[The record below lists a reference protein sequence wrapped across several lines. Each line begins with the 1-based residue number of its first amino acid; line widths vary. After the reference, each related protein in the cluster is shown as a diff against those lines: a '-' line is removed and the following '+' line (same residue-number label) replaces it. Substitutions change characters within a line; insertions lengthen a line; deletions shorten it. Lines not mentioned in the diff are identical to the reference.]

1 MRIHKLSAQL
11 SNQIAAGEV
20 IERPASVVKELIE
33 NSLDAGATQVEIEIE
48 NGGEKL
54 ICVRDNGCGIHHD
67 DLTLALDRH
76 ATSKLLSVDDLAA
89 IHTLGFR
96 GEALA
101 SMSSVSRLALH
112 SRVEHSDSG
121 WRIFSDGMTS
131 VEKEPCAHSVGTS
144 VLVRDL
150 FFNTPARKKFLK
162 NERVEFGHIENLI
175 KRIALSHFDV
185 GFRLMHNGRSVFH
198 LLPAQ
203 TQLEKEQRVA
213 AVCGQ
218 TFLQHALFLETE
230 HAGLKIFGWVA
241 QPTFSRSQ
249 ADTQYFYVNRR
260 CIKDKVITHAIRQA
274 YEDVLYNQR
283 HPAYVLFFECDPH
296 QVDVNAHPT
305 KHEVRFR
312 ESRMVHDFIFK
323 SLHQAIADIR
333 PNVEKNIGPAPDC
346 ANVGATGGRPP
357 SVQQTSIFQH
367 PPGIEK
373 PPLFAQQRIESY
385 QTLYQIENVDV
396 ERSKAP
402 LLKGTASQSEAGD
415 FGGNNSDKI
424 PPAPL
429 LQRRDSLENTI
440 PVLGYAI
447 AQLKGIYILAE
458 NEKGLILVDMHAA
471 HERILYEEMKTA
483 MQSGNLLAQPLLIPI
498 TVQVRER
505 EADLIEE
512 QSELVN
518 ALGLRVERMG
528 PETLIIKQVPEI
540 LKKTDVAQIIHDII
554 ADLSSLGESK
564 RLEETINHIMGNLAC
579 KSAIKANHRLTLPEM
594 NAILR
599 SMEVV
604 PRSGQCN
611 HGRPTWIQLTL
622 EELDKFF
629 LRGR

>member
-33 NSLDAGATQVEIEIE
+33 NSLDAGATEIEIE
-48 NGGEKL
+48 IEQGGEKL
-54 ICVRDNGCGIHHD
+54 IGVRDNGCGIHQD

-76 ATSKLLSVDDLAA
+76 ATSKLISVDDLAA

-101 SMSSVSRLALH
+101 SMSSVSRLELQ
-112 SRVEHSDSG
+112 SRVESVDSG
-121 WRIFSDGMTS
+121 WRIFSDGMMS
-131 VEKEPCAHSVGTS
+131 VEKEPCAHAIGTS
-144 VLVRDL
+144 VMIRDL

-162 NERVEFGHIENLI
+162 NERVEFGHIENLV
-175 KRIALSHFDV
+175 KRVALSHFHV
-185 GFRLMHNGRSVFH
+185 GFRLTHNGRSVFH
-198 LLPAQ
+198 LPPAN
-203 TQLEKEQRVA
+203 TQLEKERRVSM
-213 AVCGQ
+213 VCGQ
-218 TFLQHALFLETE
+218 TFLEHALFIETE

-241 QPTFSRSQ
+241 EPTFSRSQ

-260 CIKDKVITHAIRQA
+260 CIKDKVVTHAVRQA

-283 HPAYVLFFECDPH
+283 HPAYVLFFELDPH

-333 PNVEKNIGPAPDC
+333 PEQILTKNEVV
-346 ANVGATGGRPP
+346 VGAIGDRPP
-357 SVQQTSIFQH
+357 SVEQSSIFQQ
-367 PPGIEK
+367 PRGIAEQ
-373 PPLFAQQRIESY
+373 PLFAQQRIEQYQSLY
-385 QTLYQIENVDV
+385 QTGRPPVAPTSTPPLIEKSTNI
-396 ERSKAP
+396 S
-402 LLKGTASQSEAGD
+402 TAATQNA
-415 FGGNNSDKI
+415 
-424 PPAPL
+424 
-429 LQRRDSLENTI
+429 T

-483 MQSGNLLAQPLLIPI
+483 MQSGHLIAQPLLIPI
-498 TVQVRER
+498 TVQVTEQD
-505 EADLIEE
+505 ADHAEE
-512 QSELVN
+512 HISLFN
-518 ALGLRVERMG
+518 SLGLVVERMG
-528 PETLIIKQVPEI
+528 PETLIIKQVPEVLRKADI
-540 LKKTDVAQIIHDII
+540 AQIVHDII

-564 RLEETINHIMGNLAC
+564 RLEETINHIMGNMAC

>member
-33 NSLDAGATQVEIEIE
+33 NSLDAGASEIIIEIE
-48 NGGEKL
+48 QGGEKL
-54 ICVRDNGCGIHHD
+54 ICVRDNGCGIHQD

-76 ATSKLLSVDDLAA
+76 ATSKLISVDDLSA

-101 SMSSVSRLALH
+101 SMSSVSRLELQ
-112 SRVEHSDSG
+112 SRVENVDSG
-121 WRIFSDGMTS
+121 WRIFSDGMIS
-131 VEKEPCAHSVGTS
+131 VEKEPCAHSMGTS
-144 VLVRDL
+144 VIVRDL

-162 NERVEFGHIENLI
+162 HERVEFGHIENLV
-175 KRIALSHFDV
+175 KRVALSHFHV

-198 LLPAQ
+198 FSPAH
-203 TQLEKEQRVA
+203 TQLEKEKRVA
-213 AVCGQ
+213 IVCGQ
-218 TFLQHALFLETE
+218 AFLENAFYLETE
-230 HAGLKIFGWVA
+230 HAGLKMFGWIA

-260 CIKDKVITHAIRQA
+260 CIKDKVVTHAIRQA

-283 HPAYVLFFECDPH
+283 HPAYVLFFELDPH
-296 QVDVNAHPT
+296 HVDVNAHPT

-323 SLHQAIADIR
+323 SVHQAIADIR
-333 PNVEKNIGPAPDC
+333 PETSLKKPEHNSDSERGVTPNFSTPSGGSTGGWVPKERKFGVTPVATSFLAQQNVEQYQLLYDTGVSLAPSLGAHSSAGPMP
-346 ANVGATGGRPP
+346 NEVR
-357 SVQQTSIFQH
+357 Q
-367 PPGIEK
+367 E
-373 PPLFAQQRIESY
+373 
-385 QTLYQIENVDV
+385 
-396 ERSKAP
+396 AP
-402 LLKGTASQSEAGD
+402 LERPSFT
-415 FGGNNSDKI
+415 
-424 PPAPL
+424 
-429 LQRRDSLENTI
+429 

-458 NEKGLILVDMHAA
+458 NENGLILVDMHAA

-483 MQSGNLLAQPLLIPI
+483 MQAGHLIAQPLLIPI
-498 TVQVRER
+498 TVPVTEHAANLVEEQ
-505 EADLIEE
+505 ADLFN
-512 QSELVN
+512 S
-518 ALGLRVERMG
+518 LGLVVERMG
-528 PETLIIKQVPEI
+528 PETLIVKQVPEV
-540 LKKTDVAQIIHDII
+540 LKKADIAQIIHDII
-554 ADLSSLGESK
+554 ADISSLGESK
-564 RLEETINHIMGNLAC
+564 RLEETMNHIMGNMAC

-599 SMEVV
+599 SIELV

>member
-1 MRIHKLSAQL
+1 MRIHRLSSHL

-33 NSLDAGATQVEIEIE
+33 NSLDAGASEIEIE
-48 NGGEKL
+48 IERGGEKL
-54 ICVRDNGCGIHHD
+54 IGVRDNGCGIHQE
-67 DLTLALDRH
+67 DLILALDRH
-76 ATSKLLSVDDLAA
+76 ATSKLLSADDLAA
-89 IHTLGFR
+89 IQTLGFR

-101 SMSSVSRLALH
+101 SMNSVSRLELQ
-112 SRVEHSDSG
+112 SRQKLTGKENRDSG
-121 WRIFSDGMTS
+121 WRIFSDSMMAVTQ
-131 VEKEPCAHSVGTS
+131 EPCAHPIGTS

-162 NERVEFGHIENLI
+162 NERIEFGHIENLV
-175 KRIALSHFDV
+175 KRVALSHFHV
-185 GFRLMHNGRSVFH
+185 GFRLIHNGRVALH
-198 LLPAQ
+198 LPPAE
-203 TQLEKEQRVA
+203 TLLEREKRVA
-213 AVCGQ
+213 IVCGQ
-218 TFLQHALFLETE
+218 TFLEHALSIEVE

-249 ADTQYFYVNRR
+249 ADTQYFYVNYR
-260 CIKDKVITHAIRQA
+260 CIKDKIVTHAVRQA

-283 HPAYVLFFECDPH
+283 HPAYVLFFELDPH

-333 PNVEKNIGPAPDC
+333 PNVEKPFTAVIDSD
-346 ANVGATGGRPP
+346 VGATGGRPLYKQTP
-357 SVQQTSIFQH
+357 SVQSFV
-367 PPGIEK
+367 
-373 PPLFAQQRIESY
+373 AQQNIEQYQILY
-385 QTLYQIENVDV
+385 QTGRPPV
-396 ERSKAP
+396 AP
-402 LLKGTASQSEAGD
+402 TLEQSLPSGIKLGDALEGPPPTA
-415 FGGNNSDKI
+415 
-424 PPAPL
+424 PTP
-429 LQRRDSLENTI
+429 I

-471 HERILYEEMKTA
+471 HERILYEEMKTSR
-483 MQSGNLLAQPLLIPI
+483 QSGHLIAQPLLIPV
-498 TVQVRER
+498 TLCVSEQEASQV
-505 EADLIEE
+505 EE
-512 QSELVN
+512 HLEFFHS
-518 ALGLRVERMG
+518 LGLGIERMG
-528 PETLIIKQVPEI
+528 PETLAIKQVPEV
-540 LKKTDVAQIIHDII
+540 LKKADVAQIIHDII
-554 ADLSSLGESK
+554 ADLATLGESK
-564 RLEETINHIMGNLAC
+564 RLEETMNHIMGNMAC
-579 KSAIKANHRLTLPEM
+579 KAAIKANHRLTLPEM

-599 SMEVV
+599 AMEVV

>member
-33 NSLDAGATQVEIEIE
+33 NSLDAGASEIEIDIE
-48 NGGEKL
+48 QGGEKL
-54 ICVRDNGCGIHHD
+54 ISVRDNGCGIHPD

-76 ATSKLLSVDDLAA
+76 ATSKLISVDDLAA

-101 SMSSVSRLALH
+101 SMSSVSRLELQ
-112 SRVEHSDSG
+112 SRVEPMDSG
-121 WRIFSDGMTS
+121 WRIFSDGMMS
-131 VEKEPCAHSVGTS
+131 VEKEPCAHAIGTS
-144 VLVRDL
+144 VKIRDL

-162 NERVEFGHIENLI
+162 NERVEFGHIENLV
-175 KRIALSHFDV
+175 KRVALSHFHV
-185 GFRLMHNGRSVFH
+185 GFRLTHNGRSVFH
-198 LLPAQ
+198 LPPAR
-203 TQLEKEQRVA
+203 TQLEKEKRVA
-213 AVCGQ
+213 MVCGQ
-218 TFLQHALFLETE
+218 AFLEHALFLEVD
-230 HAGLKIFGWVA
+230 HAGLSMFGWVA

-260 CIKDKVITHAIRQA
+260 CIKDKVVTHAVRQA

-283 HPAYVLFFECDPH
+283 HPAYVLFFELDPH

-312 ESRMVHDFIFK
+312 ESRMVHDFIFS
-323 SLHQAIADIR
+323 SLHKAIADMR
-333 PNVEKNIGPAPDC
+333 PNVGENLVSASGSV
-346 ANVGATGGRPP
+346 VGATDGRPP
-357 SVQQTSIFQH
+357 SAQPSSIFQQHSEIPKH
-367 PPGIEK
+367 PLI
-373 PPLFAQQRIESY
+373 AQQSVEQYQLLY
-385 QTLYQIENVDV
+385 QTEN
-396 ERSKAP
+396 RA
-402 LLKGTASQSEAGD
+402 GTR
-415 FGGNNSDKI
+415 
-424 PPAPL
+424 PAPTTETPSIKPSPIAL
-429 LQRRDSLENTI
+429 TSTQTTV

-471 HERILYEEMKTA
+471 HERILYEEMKTT
-483 MQSGNLLAQPLLIPI
+483 MQAGHLIAQPLLIPI
-498 TVQVRER
+498 TLHVSEQ
-505 EADLIEE
+505 EATHVEE
-512 QSELVN
+512 HAALLHS
-518 ALGLRVERMG
+518 LGLLIERMG
-528 PETLIIKQVPEI
+528 PETLVIKQVPEV
-540 LKKTDVAQIIHDII
+540 LRKADVAQIVHDII
-554 ADLSSLGESK
+554 ADLTTLGESK
-564 RLEETINHIMGNLAC
+564 RLEETIHHIMGNMAC
-579 KSAIKANHRLTLPEM
+579 KAAIKANHRLTLPEM

>member
-1 MRIHKLSAQL
+1 MRIQKLSPQL

-33 NSLDAGATQVEIEIE
+33 NSLDAGASEIEIE
-48 NGGEKL
+48 IEQGGEKL

-76 ATSKLLSVDDLAA
+76 ATSKVLSIDDLAA
-89 IHTLGFR
+89 INTLGFR

-101 SMSSVSRLALH
+101 SMSSVSRLELQ
-112 SRVEHSDSG
+112 SRTPSTDAG
-121 WRIFSDGMTS
+121 WRIFSDGMSS
-131 VEKEPCAHSVGTS
+131 VEKEPCAHPAGTT
-144 VLVRDL
+144 VRVRDL

-162 NERVEFGHIENLI
+162 NERVEFGHIENLV
-175 KRIALSHFDV
+175 KRVALSHFHV
-185 GFRLMHNGRSVFH
+185 GFRLIHNGRSVFH
-198 LLPAQ
+198 LPPAS
-203 TQLEKEQRVA
+203 TQLEKERRVA
-213 AVCGQ
+213 MVCGQ
-218 TFLQHALFLETE
+218 SFLEHALFIEVD

-241 QPTFSRSQ
+241 QPIFSRSQ

-260 CIKDKVITHAIRQA
+260 CIKDKVVTHAVRQA
-274 YEDVLYNQR
+274 YADVLYNQR
-283 HPAYVLFFECDPH
+283 HPAYVLFFELDPH

-312 ESRMVHDFIFK
+312 ESRMVHDFIFR

-333 PNVEKNIGPAPDC
+333 PEQILAKNEEM
-346 ANVGATGGRPP
+346 VGATPP
-357 SVQQTSIFQH
+357 CSPASAPTRNFT
-367 PPGIEK
+367 PP
-373 PPLFAQQRIESY
+373 PPFIAQQNIEQYRMLY
-385 QTLYQIENVDV
+385 QTENVDV

-402 LLKGTASQSEAGD
+402 FAKGAASQSEAGD
-415 FGGNNSDKI
+415 FGRDNSDKI
-424 PPAPL
+424 PPHPP
-429 LQRRDSLENTI
+429 LQRGASVDGAI
-440 PVLGYAI
+440 PPLGYAI

-471 HERILYEEMKTA
+471 HERILYEEMKIA
-483 MQSGNLLAQPLLIPI
+483 MQSGRLMAQPLLIPV
-498 TVQVRER
+498 TVHVTEQ
-505 EADLIEE
+505 EADHVETQIDLF
-512 QSELVN
+512 SK
-518 ALGLRVERMG
+518 LGLVVERMG

-540 LKKTDVAQIIHDII
+540 LKKADVAQIVRDII
-554 ADLSSLGESK
+554 ADLSTFGESK
-564 RLEETINHIMGNLAC
+564 RLEETVGEIMGNMAC
-579 KSAIKANHRLTLPEM
+579 KAAIKANHRLTLPEM